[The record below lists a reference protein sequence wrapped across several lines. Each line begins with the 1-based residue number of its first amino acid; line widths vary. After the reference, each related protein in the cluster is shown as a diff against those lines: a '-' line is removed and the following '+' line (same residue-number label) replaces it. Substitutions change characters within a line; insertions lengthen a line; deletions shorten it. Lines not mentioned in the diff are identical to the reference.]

1 MPSPNVIFR
10 FPLKYIL
17 VTENFCVYYC
27 VCIEGIFKHQG
38 HYKSIIA
45 KTFKILS
52 KKERTMCQSLGSVVG
67 GGVVGGVVRDFR
79 STSKQKLG
87 AGGQSPDFHRCI

>member
-67 GGVVGGVVRDFR
+67 GGGG
-79 STSKQKLG
+79 
-87 AGGQSPDFHRCI
+87 GGGKGFP

>member
-1 MPSPNVIFR
+1 MLCLLTVGAKPKCNFQVSI
-10 FPLKYIL
+10 KIQIL
-17 VTENFCVYYC
+17 VIENFCVYYC

-67 GGVVGGVVRDFR
+67 GRGGGKGF
-79 STSKQKLG
+79 
-87 AGGQSPDFHRCI
+87 P